1 MVISVLDI
9 LSQCDWDNCSW

>member
-1 MVISVLDI
+1 MRVSVLDV